1 MLFIFLSILCV
12 LCANIKE
19 KDYEQAGGAVVMTT
33 DSLQNPKF
41 VQQVKCTPQ
50 GLSSTATAQF
60 LFPKYTLPVNLQK
73 TEPFQLTRCLQSYPA
88 VSLDRFHYLHAV
100 QRRVNI
106 KSWALNQASVL
117 DQGLVETTHFL
128 WRLKAHCRPERLKS
142 SFGNARVSLEC
153 QQQHIG

>member
-1 MLFIFLSILCV
+1 
-12 LCANIKE
+12 
-19 KDYEQAGGAVVMTT
+19 MTT

-50 GLSSTATAQF
+50 GLSSTASAQF
-60 LFPKYTLPVNLQK
+60 LFPKYTLPVNLHK
-73 TEPFQLTRCLQSYPA
+73 TAQTKQFHLTRCLQSYPA
-88 VSLDRFHYLHAV
+88 VYLCRFHYLHAV

-106 KSWALNQASVL
+106 KSWALNQSGVL

-128 WRLKAHCRPERLKS
+128 RRFKAHCRPERLKS